1 MIKKLAAICAGT
13 LMGAAMLIGGSGAA
27 QADPNKCYPSKP
39 NWVCSASYG
48 SGQTEAWICRQSC
61 ERASNL
67 VAGVRYTDEGDV
79 VEVFDNGGKAP
90 VAYVKVAGSGTA
102 VFTGEGKYKQ
112 NYTEGK
118 KIWVKVCSSSSSNRA
133 CTDFSPAGRT

>member
-1 MIKKLAAICAGT
+1 MIKKLVAICAGV
-13 LMGAAMLIGGSGAA
+13 LVGAAMLIGGSGAA
-27 QADPNKCYPSKP
+27 QADSYECNPSKP
-39 NWVCSASYG
+39 NWVCSATTG
-48 SGQTEAWICRQSC
+48 SGQTEAWICRRSC
-61 ERASNL
+61 ESGENI

-102 VFTGEGKYKQ
+102 VFYGEGKHKQ